1 VTDPTFACKTNNA
14 AQAEYDRLAALVSP
28 EAPENLP
35 GGSMSASL
43 RQGSPRSRIF
53 LEHVRLDTDGTCG
66 WIDVQRWSMATA
78 AAGRIPLPLRGK
90 VTRMLRCEISKINH
104 DSNDLK
110 LLAFTYR

>member
-1 VTDPTFACKTNNA
+1 
-14 AQAEYDRLAALVSP
+14 LAALVSP

-35 GGSMSASL
+35 GESMSASL
-43 RQGSPRSRIF
+43 RKGSPTSRIF
-53 LEHVRLDTDGTCG
+53 FRAVRLDTDGTCG
-66 WIDVQRWSMATA
+66 WIDVQCWSMATA
-78 AAGRIPLPLRGK
+78 AVERIPLPLRGK